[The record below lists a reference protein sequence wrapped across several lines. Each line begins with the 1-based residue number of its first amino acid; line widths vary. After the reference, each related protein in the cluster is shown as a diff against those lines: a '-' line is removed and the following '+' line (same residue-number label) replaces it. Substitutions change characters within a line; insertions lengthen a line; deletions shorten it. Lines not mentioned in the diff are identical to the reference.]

1 MEAIIKKIIKIEAV
15 FLFIAG
21 EKIKNTIIPTENK
34 KMEQVLDYFIKK
46 PARITYVGSTQKI
59 KVMDKHK
66 LRLLRNFFN
75 RKFPAV

>member
-46 PARITYVGSTQKI
+46 PARITYVG
-59 KVMDKHK
+59 
-66 LRLLRNFFN
+66 
-75 RKFPAV
+75 